1 MDTTSNE
8 AAIRLQPLGGHGTF
22 TIKTTS
28 AAFLAIAL
36 YNAVE
41 LLILIL
47 GNFHHHHGIY
57 FWSLLLSTAVGVVPF
72 SIGAIID
79 LYNLSPLWVILVMID
94 LGWIFMVG
102 GQSVVLYSRLHLVS
116 RNDRVLRY
124 LRYIIIIDTL
134 ILATP
139 MSVIYFTTAYAKP
152 RVWARAFYIMEVI
165 QVIWFSVQEC
175 VISAFWIVETA
186 RLIRLRPGHDRR
198 RKRTMYEILAI
209 NLAAILM
216 DIALLVLQ
224 FSGYY
229 YVQVPVK
236 ATVYSI
242 KLKLEFA
249 VLGKLVHLATAQ
261 HTDSMGLGGSPVM
274 TPVDV
279 AASSSPSSD
288 ASKVHRSMK
297 IPGEFWKPT
306 PKHNAASGAP
316 M

>member
-8 AAIRLQPLGGHGTF
+8 ASIRLEPLGGHGTF

-36 YNAVE
+36 YNAIE

-47 GNFHHHHGIY
+47 ANFHHHHGIY
-57 FWSLLLSTAVGVVPF
+57 FWSMLLSTALGVIPF

-79 LYNLSPLWVILVMID
+79 LYNLGPLWLILVTID
-94 LGWIFMVG
+94 LGWVFMVG

-124 LRYIIIIDTL
+124 LRYIIIIDTIL
-134 ILATP
+134 LATP
-139 MSVIYFTTAYAKP
+139 MSIIYFSTAYSKP
-152 RVWARAFYIMEVI
+152 TVWARAFYIMEVI

-175 VISAFWIVETA
+175 VISTFWIVETA
-186 RLIRLRPGHDRR
+186 KLIRLRPGYDRHR
-198 RKRTMYEILAI
+198 NRTMYEILAM
-209 NLAAILM
+209 NLAVISM

-249 VLGKLVHLATAQ
+249 VLGKLVYLAT
-261 HTDSMGLGGSPVM
+261 HPVDSMGLEVSPVM
-274 TPVDV
+274 APVDM
-279 AASSSPSSD
+279 APSTSPSSG
-288 ASKVHRSMK
+288 ASKLQRSMK
-297 IPGEFWKPT
+297 DSLGFWKPAQ
-306 PKHNAASGAP
+306 KHNTASGGL